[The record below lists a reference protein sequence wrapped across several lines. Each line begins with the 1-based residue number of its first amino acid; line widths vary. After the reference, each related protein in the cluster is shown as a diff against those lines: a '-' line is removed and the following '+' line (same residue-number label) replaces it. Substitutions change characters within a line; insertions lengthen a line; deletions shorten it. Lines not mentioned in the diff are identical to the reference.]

1 MVRGAP
7 GPVVTS
13 RYAAALG
20 DDDPVVV
27 MAETP
32 DLIRK
37 LLRGL
42 RRSSSGR
49 DPRRAS
55 GASRR
60 SSRTS
65 RTAK

>member
-1 MVRGAP
+1 MARGAP
-7 GPVVTS
+7 GPVVPS

-20 DDDPVVV
+20 EDDPVVV

-42 RRSSSGR
+42 SEKQL
-49 DPRRAS
+49 RARPAP
-55 GASRR
+55 G
-60 SSRTS
+60 
-65 RTAK
+65 